1 MKEVIDR
8 TLSICPKCFK
18 RIPAIFYEE
27 ENVVYIEKTCPEHGM
42 FKDIY
47 WSDAQLYKKFNSY
60 EYISSVKVTHRETE
74 KGCPYDCGLC
84 PNHKTPTVL
93 ANIDLTNRCNLNCP
107 ICFANAGKTGV
118 VYEPSFQ
125 EVKRMMEIL
134 RSEIPPTPAIQFA
147 GGEPTLREDLFHI
160 IELAKEMGFVHTQ
173 LATNGLK
180 LKNRE
185 YVRKL
190 KEVGLSTIYLQF
202 DGISERPY
210 LIARG
215 RNLLPFKMKVIE
227 NCRDVGFNSV
237 VLVPTLV
244 KGVNDG
250 EVGDIIRYGVKNFDV
265 IRGVNFQP
273 VSFTGR
279 IEEEKRLEGRITIP
293 DFIRLVEEQT
303 HGEISREDFYPVP
316 VVAPISLFVENILD
330 RKKPVLGSHQ
340 HCGVSTYVF
349 VEDGKMIPFPRF
361 FDVEGFLELIKEKNE
376 ELIEGKKSKI
386 RSVLDLSLSILKL
399 IDRDRAPK
407 SINVK
412 TLANFIVDILRGSY
426 TSLVKLHH
434 SVLMIGCMHFMDP
447 YNFDIRRCE
456 RCCIHYALPDG
467 RVIPFC
473 TFNTIHRP
481 LMFKGQSCSGEKDNN

>member
-1 MKEVIDR
+1 MKIIIDK
-8 TLSICPKCFK
+8 TSSICPRCFK
-18 RIPAIFYEE
+18 RIPAILYEE
-27 ENVVYIEKTCPEHGM
+27 KGKVFIEKTCPEHGR

-47 WSDAQLYKKFNSY
+47 WGDTELYRRFNRY
-60 EYISSVKVTHRETE
+60 EYIGSIEIAQSRVE

-84 PNHKTPTVL
+84 PNHKTTTVL

-118 VYEPSFQ
+118 VYEPTFE

-147 GGEPTLREDLFHI
+147 GGEPTLRKDLFDI
-160 IELAKEMGFVHTQ
+160 IKLAREMGFLHVQ
-173 LATNGLK
+173 LATNGIK
-180 LKNRE
+180 LKDKE
-185 YVRKL
+185 YIRRL

-202 DGISERPY
+202 DGISEKPY

-227 NCRDVGFNSV
+227 NCREVGFNSV

-244 KGVNDG
+244 RGVNDG
-250 EVGDIIRYGVKNFDV
+250 EVGGIIRYAVENFDV
-265 IRGVNFQP
+265 VRGVNFQP

-279 IEEEKRLEGRITIP
+279 IDEKKRLESRITIP
-293 DFIRLVEEQT
+293 DFIKLVEEQT
-303 HGEISREDFYPVP
+303 EGEITKDDFYPVP
-316 VVAPISLFVENILD
+316 VVAPMSLFVENLLNK
-330 RKKPVLGSHQ
+330 KKPILGSHQ

-349 VEDGKMIPFPRF
+349 IEDGRMIPLTRF
-361 FDVEGFLELIKEKNE
+361 FDVEGFLEIIREKNE
-376 ELIEGKKSKI
+376 ELKDVKGGRI
-386 RSVLDLSLSILKL
+386 RSVLNLSINVLKL

-407 SINVK
+407 SINIK
-412 TLANFIVDILRGSY
+412 NFANFIVDILRGSY

-434 SVLMIGCMHFMDP
+434 NVLMVSCMHFMDP
-447 YNFDIRRCE
+447 YNFNIKRCE
-456 RCCIHYALPDG
+456 RCCIHYVIPDG
-467 RVIPFC
+467 KVIPFC

-481 LMFKGQSCSGEKDNN
+481 LMFKQ